1 MTGIGKRLAV
11 AALAAA
17 LVAWPVAGARAAVS
31 DAWITTKTKI
41 ALLTAKNVHSSGI
54 NVDTVDGVVT
64 LHGKVDSA
72 EDKANAE
79 AEAKKISGVR
89 EVRNLLQVVPEAF
102 EKSIKASDDA
112 IKKNI
117 EESLKGDDSLKHVKV
132 ASVTKGV
139 VVLSGKTETLD
150 QKLRAIE
157 HTWKIS
163 GVERVASEIQA
174 GEK

>member
-1 MTGIGKRLAV
+1 MKGLFRSVAFCLALSLPLVGYV
-11 AALAAA
+11 AADT
-17 LVAWPVAGARAAVS
+17 S
-31 DAWITTKTKI
+31 DAWITTKAKI
-41 ALLTAKNVHSSGI
+41 TLLTTDGVSATDV
-54 NVDTVDGVVT
+54 NVDTNNGNVT
-64 LHGKVDSA
+64 LHGKVKTQAAKQKAESA
-72 EDKANAE
+72 VRRLD
-79 AEAKKISGVR
+79 GVKS
-89 EVRNLLQVVPEAF
+89 VNNVLQVVPEAF

-112 IKKNI
+112 IRKSVEDN
-117 EESLKGDDSLKHVKV
+117 LKVDEALKHVKV

-157 HTWKIS
+157 QTWKVS